1 MTTASLRQQRELLKR
16 RNKMGDTG
24 KTSILTEDGN
34 VLDGDDWPEA
44 EFDSGSVSV
53 WGNVQAE
60 FAELP
65 AGWDSTI
72 RVSELLG
79 CEPHQLPGEDF
90 YMPKFSDDHWGEVGV
105 RSIPK
110 WEEVKHYRPRVG
122 QGYMACL
129 AIRNGE
135 SHMSYGM
142 PGTGKTEFYRW
153 LGAMLNWPVF
163 VKAMSKGMEEGDFF
177 GTWTSSHGN
186 LVFKE
191 SFLPQ
196 AMRLGAI
203 TICDE
208 ISAGPNE
215 FYPALHSV
223 AQAGGALTITGGGAD
238 SLSEAVIEPTDTFRF
253 VALDN
258 HNGEGDDTRQFVGT
272 GVLNA
277 ALRDRFTTMIEFD
290 YLEPEA
296 EEEVLLS
303 MVPNLPDAL
312 AKHMVTTAGVVR
324 EAYEQGAL
332 SMTMSMRTL
341 KVWAA
346 KMMVLMD
353 AKEAL
358 EVTFTTKFASEE
370 MRETVRMAVEAC
382 FGDDIR
388 A

>member
-1 MTTASLRQQRELLKR
+1 MASPRQQRQ
-16 RNKMGDTG
+16 NKAGVTA
-24 KTSILTEDGN
+24 N
-34 VLDGDDWPEA
+34 VIDDWPEA
-44 EFDSGSVSV
+44 EVEQVPTGTETETESIWDYVSMMLP
-53 WGNVQAE
+53 
-60 FAELP
+60 ELP

-72 RVSELLG
+72 KVSDLLN
-79 CEPHQLPGEDF
+79 CDPSKLPGEDF
-90 YMPKFSDDHWGEVGV
+90 YMPKFSDDHWGEDGV

-110 WEEVKHYRPRVG
+110 WDEVKHYRPRIE
-122 QGYMACL
+122 QGYFACL
-129 AIRNGE
+129 AIRCGE

-163 VKAMSKGMEEGDFF
+163 VKAMSKGMEESDFF

-258 HNGEGDDTRQFVGT
+258 HNGEGDDTGQFVGT

-277 ALRDRFTTMIEFD
+277 ALRDRLTTMIEFD
-290 YLEPEA
+290 YLEADA
-296 EEEVLLS
+296 ETEVLMSL
-303 MVPNLPDAL
+303 VDGLPERL
-312 AKHMVTTAGVVR
+312 AGHMVATAGVIR

-341 KVWAA
+341 KVWGA
-346 KMMVLMD
+346 KMLNLRD
-353 AKEAL
+353 AQAAL
-358 EVTFTTKFASEE
+358 EVTFTNKFASEE
-370 MRETVRMAVEAC
+370 MRETVRMAVDAT
-382 FGDDIR
+382 FGTDVR